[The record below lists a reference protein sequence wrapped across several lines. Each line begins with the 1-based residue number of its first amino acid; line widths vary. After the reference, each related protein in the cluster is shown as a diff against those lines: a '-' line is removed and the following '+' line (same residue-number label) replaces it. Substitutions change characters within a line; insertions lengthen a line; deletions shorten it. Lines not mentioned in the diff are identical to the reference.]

1 LIIFCKILNYQI
13 LKSNDLTKFSHE
25 SHKMYEN
32 NKKNKTIV
40 YISMCNKIVW
50 MYLCV

>member
-1 LIIFCKILNYQI
+1 
-13 LKSNDLTKFSHE
+13 
-25 SHKMYEN
+25 MYEN

-50 MYLCV
+50 MYFLCLIQLQLIV